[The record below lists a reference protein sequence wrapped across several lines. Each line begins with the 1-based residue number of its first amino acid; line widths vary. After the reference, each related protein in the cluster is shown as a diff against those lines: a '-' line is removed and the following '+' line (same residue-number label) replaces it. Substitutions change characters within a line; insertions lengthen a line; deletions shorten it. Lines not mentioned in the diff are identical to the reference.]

1 MNNLNEFYNKLIKIY
16 EEKLYNFDS
25 TVIYAMYLL
34 STTNFKDYAELII
47 KKTAKLLEE
56 AQISE
61 NDASET
67 FAIRTIVL
75 DR

>member
-61 NDASET
+61 NNASET
-67 FAIRTIVL
+67 FTIRAIVL

>member
-61 NDASET
+61 NNASET
-67 FAIRTIVL
+67 FTIRTIVL